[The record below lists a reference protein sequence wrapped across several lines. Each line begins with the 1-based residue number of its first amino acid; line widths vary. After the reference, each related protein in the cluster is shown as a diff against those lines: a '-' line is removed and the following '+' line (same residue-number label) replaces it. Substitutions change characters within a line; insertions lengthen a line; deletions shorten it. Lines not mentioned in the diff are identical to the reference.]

1 ERRRGTRIGNRRLD
15 AGRLGWADVRLVGK
29 RSAPRRG
36 GLRRRGNRFPLV
48 DDRKGQRDG
57 RRQRVHQSRSV
68 GTVELASIATSQE
81 NSMKKISTAELK
93 KAILAV
99 EAERAKHPAAFRPD
113 RAQRATLQKSRQ
125 ASDKMTSGFLKE
137 AGLDLKKFQAL
148 QEQRSVE
155 LERMVAQHKT
165 DALRLA
171 KQRKGTLHSSIAA
184 QSKALAD
191 LGARSDFFPYPTFTL
206 DTPFLIWTIPL
217 TDIADSA
224 AVPFGSWA
232 KFDFKTSQTLDQKVG
247 FYFYW
252 ANPYG
257 DYAVINAATFMSAS
271 GHLRAHAPWGLG
283 VNTSSVE
290 ADALFNL
297 WFGWPTGVVSSTYD
311 AAYLGSIGAMS

>member
-1 ERRRGTRIGNRRLD
+1 
-15 AGRLGWADVRLVGK
+15 
-29 RSAPRRG
+29 
-36 GLRRRGNRFPLV
+36 
-48 DDRKGQRDG
+48 
-57 RRQRVHQSRSV
+57 
-68 GTVELASIATSQE
+68 
-81 NSMKKISTAELK
+81 MKKISTAELK

-99 EAERAKHPAAFRPD
+99 EAERAKHPAPFRPD

-125 ASDKMTSGFLKE
+125 ASDKMVSGFLKE

-155 LERMVAQHKT
+155 LERMVAQHKA

-171 KQRKGTLHSSIAA
+171 KQRKDTIHSSIAA
-184 QSKALAD
+184 QSKALGD

-217 TDIADSA
+217 ADIADSA

-232 KFDFKTSQTLDQKVG
+232 KFDFKTSSSLTQKVG

-252 ANPYG
+252 ANPYT

-283 VNTSSVE
+283 VNVGYGKKSLRAPRSRS
-290 ADALFNL
+290 ALL
-297 WFGWPTGVVSSTYD
+297 CATM
-311 AAYLGSIGAMS
+311 LE